1 MAQTRAPMKN
11 RQKSRSGCRNCKQR
25 RVGNLSANSLRPFPI
40 MPYRSEVVD
49 DGDDRRRAEC
59 TDSRGYSYDATRE
72 NQDVKIVPSRGFN
85 VRDISSVCSGR
96 PSTKLLFQHSQP
108 SQKTLN
114 SLSLP
119 HPRPLSHLKR
129 INRPVMPVMPGLLP
143 KHLFLRHRLHTTMQR
158 HHRPHYHS

>member
-25 RVGNLSANSLRPFPI
+25 RVGDLSTNSLRPFPI

-72 NQDVKIVPSRGFN
+72 NQDARTVSLSKSYVLA
-85 VRDISSVCSGR
+85 ISSVCSGR

-119 HPRPLSHLKR
+119 HPRPLSHPKK
-129 INRPVMPVMPGLLP
+129 INRQVVPVMPGLLP
-143 KHLFLRHRLHTTMQR
+143 KHLFLRHRLHTIMQR